1 MELKKVGEY
10 KIRQEVLKTHPTV
23 VCGHCGSETKLKV
36 KYQDVGT
43 SVDPEEMDI
52 LWVHF
57 EEVDRSECCGDLV
70 HLVNNN
76 DQAVFGDKAYEYK
89 SMKD

>member
-1 MELKKVGEY
+1 MLF
-10 KIRQEVLKTHPTV
+10 R
-23 VCGHCGSETKLKV
+23 S
-36 KYQDVGT
+36 
-43 SVDPEEMDI
+43 PEEMDI